1 LAINLFIPFVIAL
14 FFSLVL
20 VPSVRWLCIR
30 YGKVAIPR
38 SDRWNKNP
46 TPTLGGIAMFISLAF
61 TLLIIGL
68 TKTDHNIFPQRWS
81 IILGVVIVFVVGL
94 YDDFRPINPPAK
106 LIFQI
111 ISATLVIFFGGNTI
125 NFFRWPIANIIL
137 TFIWLVGLTNAFNL
151 IDNMDGLAGGVSF
164 IAAGFLA
171 VFFLNTGHQDLLVLA
186 LALAG
191 SILGFL
197 AFNFPPA
204 KIFMGDSGSM
214 LLGFS
219 LAALAIA
226 RRTQASNV
234 LAIVGVPVLVFLL
247 PILDTS
253 LVTVTRILRGQSP
266 ASGGRDHTSHRLVA
280 FGLSERQAVLVLYL
294 IAIISG
300 LASIGIEAWDYDLS
314 LVLIPILLIVL
325 ALFVA
330 YLARMK
336 IVSNSEAEKN
346 SITRLIVN
354 LTFRRRLFEIMF
366 DLFLIGI
373 SYYLAFWTRFGL
385 NMTTTSMNLFLLSWP
400 IALGISYASFF
411 LFGIYRG
418 VWRYV
423 GINDLLRYVGAA
435 IISGVFSWLINQW
448 IFPNQPFTSDV
459 YLLFILY
466 LLLGLAGSR
475 SSFIIL
481 DRLYAQ
487 QISLPEHEN
496 VLLYGAED
504 AGEIALRWIL
514 RNPSMGYS
522 VVGFLDDD
530 SMKWGSNI
538 HGVNILG
545 DLSKLDQYIEEKH
558 VKGVIASTEDSLHT
572 KVGEQLLLKCKARG
586 IWIRVLRLDFEL
598 AN

>member
-1 LAINLFIPFVIAL
+1 MPV
-14 FFSLVL
+14 
-20 VPSVRWLCIR
+20 VRWYGIR
-30 YGKVAIPR
+30 VGKVAIPR

-46 TPTLGGIAMFISLAF
+46 TPTLGGVGMFISF
-61 TLLIIGL
+61 TLAILALWLIGA
-68 TKTDHNIFPQRWS
+68 DHNMFQQRWS
-81 IILGVVIVFVVGL
+81 IFIGVVIMFAVGL
-94 YDDFRPINPPAK
+94 YDDFRPINPPTK

-111 ISATLVIFFGGNTI
+111 LSATLVIFFGGNTI

-137 TFIWLVGLTNAFNL
+137 TFFWLVGLTNAFNL
-151 IDNMDGLAGGVSF
+151 LDNMDGLAGGVSF
-164 IAAGFLA
+164 IAAIFLSI
-171 VFFLNTGHQDLLVLA
+171 FFWRTGYQDLLVISMT
-186 LALAG
+186 LAG

-197 AFNFPPA
+197 VFNFPPA

-234 LAIVGVPVLVFLL
+234 LAIVGVPILVFLL
-247 PILDTS
+247 PIIDTS
-253 LVTVTRILRGQSP
+253 LVTITRILRGQSP
-266 ASGGRDHTSHRLVA
+266 ATGGRDHTSHRLVA
-280 FGLSERQAVLVLYL
+280 FGLSERQAVLILYL
-294 IAIISG
+294 ITIVSG

-336 IVSNSEAEKN
+336 VVSNDETATN
-346 SITRLIVN
+346 GITRFITN
-354 LTFRRRLFEIMF
+354 LTFKRRLFEIIF
-366 DLFLIGI
+366 DLLLIGV

-385 NMTTTSMNLFLLSWP
+385 NMTTTSMDLFLLSWP
-400 IALGISYASFF
+400 VALGISYGSFY
-411 LFGIYRG
+411 LFGIYKG
-418 VWRYV
+418 VWRYI

-435 IISGVFSWLINQW
+435 IVSGVFSWLINRM
-448 IFPNQPFTSDV
+448 IFPGQAFTTDV
-459 YLLFILY
+459 FLLFILY
-466 LLLGLAGSR
+466 LLIGLAGSR
-475 SSFIIL
+475 SSFIVL

-487 QISLPEHEN
+487 HISLPKQEN
-496 VLLYGAED
+496 ILLYGAED

-530 SMKWGSNI
+530 AMKWGSNI

-545 DLSKLDQYIEEKH
+545 DLSKLDQYIEEKQI
-558 VKGVIASTEDSLHT
+558 KGVIATTESLLHSQA
-572 KVGEQLLLKCKARG
+572 GEKLLSSCKNRG
-586 IWIRVLRLDFEL
+586 IWVRVLRLDFEL
-598 AN
+598 TN

>member
-1 LAINLFIPFVIAL
+1 MPV
-14 FFSLVL
+14 
-20 VPSVRWLCIR
+20 VRWYGIR
-30 YGKVAIPR
+30 VGKVAIPR

-46 TPTLGGIAMFISLAF
+46 TPTLGGVGMFISF
-61 TLLIIGL
+61 TLAILALWLIGA
-68 TKTDHNIFPQRWS
+68 DHNMFQQRWS
-81 IILGVVIVFVVGL
+81 IFIGVVIMFAVGL
-94 YDDFRPINPPAK
+94 YDDFRPINPPTK

-111 ISATLVIFFGGNTI
+111 LSATLVIFFGGNTI

-137 TFIWLVGLTNAFNL
+137 TFFWLVGLTNAFNL
-151 IDNMDGLAGGVSF
+151 LDNMDGLAGGVSF
-164 IAAGFLA
+164 IAAIFLSI
-171 VFFLNTGHQDLLVLA
+171 FFWRTGYQDLLVISMT
-186 LALAG
+186 LAG

-197 AFNFPPA
+197 VFNFPPA

-234 LAIVGVPVLVFLL
+234 LAIVGVPILVFLL
-247 PILDTS
+247 PIIDTS
-253 LVTVTRILRGQSP
+253 LVTITRILRGQSP
-266 ASGGRDHTSHRLVA
+266 ATGGRDHTSHRLVA
-280 FGLSERQAVLVLYL
+280 FGLSERQAVLILYL
-294 IAIISG
+294 ITIVSG

-336 IVSNSEAEKN
+336 VVSNDETATN
-346 SITRLIVN
+346 GITRFITN
-354 LTFRRRLFEIMF
+354 LTFKRRLFEIIF
-366 DLFLIGI
+366 DLLLIGV

-385 NMTTTSMNLFLLSWP
+385 NMTTTSMDLFLLSWP
-400 IALGISYASFF
+400 VALGISYGSFY
-411 LFGIYRG
+411 LFGIYKG
-418 VWRYV
+418 VWRYI

-435 IISGVFSWLINQW
+435 IVSGVFSWLINRM
-448 IFPNQPFTSDV
+448 IFPGQAFTTDV
-459 YLLFILY
+459 FLLFILY
-466 LLLGLAGSR
+466 LLIGLAGSR
-475 SSFIIL
+475 SSFIVL

-487 QISLPEHEN
+487 HISLPKQEN
-496 VLLYGAED
+496 ILLYGAED

-530 SMKWGSNI
+530 AMKWGSNI

-545 DLSKLDQYIEEKH
+545 DFSKLDQYIEEKQI
-558 VKGVIASTEDSLHT
+558 KGVIATTESLLHSQA
-572 KVGEQLLLKCKARG
+572 GEKLISDCKNRG
-586 IWIRVLRLDFEL
+586 IWVRVLRLDFEL
-598 AN
+598 TN

>member
-1 LAINLFIPFVIAL
+1 MPV
-14 FFSLVL
+14 
-20 VPSVRWLCIR
+20 VRWYGIR
-30 YGKVAIPR
+30 VGKVAIPR

-46 TPTLGGIAMFISLAF
+46 TPTLGGVGMFISF
-61 TLLIIGL
+61 TLAILALWLIGA
-68 TKTDHNIFPQRWS
+68 DHNMFQQRWS
-81 IILGVVIVFVVGL
+81 IFIGVVIMFAVGL
-94 YDDFRPINPPAK
+94 YDDFRPINPPTK

-111 ISATLVIFFGGNTI
+111 LSATLVIFFGGNTI

-137 TFIWLVGLTNAFNL
+137 TFFWLVGLTNAFNL
-151 IDNMDGLAGGVSF
+151 LDNMDGLAGGVSF
-164 IAAGFLA
+164 IAAIFLSI
-171 VFFLNTGHQDLLVLA
+171 FFWRTGYQDLLVISMT
-186 LALAG
+186 LAG

-197 AFNFPPA
+197 VFNFPPA

-234 LAIVGVPVLVFLL
+234 LAIVGVPILVFLL
-247 PILDTS
+247 PIIDTS
-253 LVTVTRILRGQSP
+253 LVTITRILRGQSP
-266 ASGGRDHTSHRLVA
+266 ATGGRDHTSHRLVA
-280 FGLSERQAVLVLYL
+280 FGLSERQAVLILYL
-294 IAIISG
+294 ITIVSG

-336 IVSNSEAEKN
+336 VVSNDETATN
-346 SITRLIVN
+346 GITRFITN
-354 LTFRRRLFEIMF
+354 LTFKRRLFEIIF
-366 DLFLIGI
+366 DLLLIGV

-385 NMTTTSMNLFLLSWP
+385 NMTTTSMDLFLLSWP
-400 IALGISYASFF
+400 VALGISYGSFY
-411 LFGIYRG
+411 LFGIYKG
-418 VWRYV
+418 VWRYI

-435 IISGVFSWLINQW
+435 IVSGVFSWLINRM
-448 IFPNQPFTSDV
+448 IFPGQAFTTDV
-459 YLLFILY
+459 FLLFILY
-466 LLLGLAGSR
+466 LLIGLAGSR
-475 SSFIIL
+475 SSFIVL

-487 QISLPEHEN
+487 NISLPKQEN
-496 VLLYGAED
+496 ILLYGAED

-530 SMKWGSNI
+530 AMKWGSNI

-545 DLSKLDQYIEEKH
+545 DLSKLDQYIEEKQI
-558 VKGVIASTEDSLHT
+558 KGVIATTESLLHSQA
-572 KVGEQLLLKCKARG
+572 GEKLLSNCKNRG
-586 IWIRVLRLDFEL
+586 IWVRVLRLDFEL
-598 AN
+598 TN

>member
-1 LAINLFIPFVIAL
+1 MPV
-14 FFSLVL
+14 
-20 VPSVRWLCIR
+20 VRWYGIR
-30 YGKVAIPR
+30 VGKVAIPR

-46 TPTLGGIAMFISLAF
+46 TPTLGGVGMFISF
-61 TLLIIGL
+61 TLAILALWLIGA
-68 TKTDHNIFPQRWS
+68 DHNMFQQRWS
-81 IILGVVIVFVVGL
+81 IFIGVVIMFAVGL
-94 YDDFRPINPPAK
+94 YDDFRPINPPTK

-111 ISATLVIFFGGNTI
+111 LSATLVIFFGGNTI

-137 TFIWLVGLTNAFNL
+137 TFFWLVGLTNAFNL
-151 IDNMDGLAGGVSF
+151 LDNMDGLAGGVSF
-164 IAAGFLA
+164 IAAIFLSI
-171 VFFLNTGHQDLLVLA
+171 FFWRTGYQDLLVISMT
-186 LALAG
+186 LAG

-197 AFNFPPA
+197 VFNFPPA

-234 LAIVGVPVLVFLL
+234 LAIVGVPILVFLL
-247 PILDTS
+247 PIIDTS
-253 LVTVTRILRGQSP
+253 LVTITRILRGQSP
-266 ASGGRDHTSHRLVA
+266 ATGGRDHTSHRLVA
-280 FGLSERQAVLVLYL
+280 FGLSERQAVLILYL
-294 IAIISG
+294 ITIVSG

-336 IVSNSEAEKN
+336 VVSNDETATN
-346 SITRLIVN
+346 GITRFITN
-354 LTFRRRLFEIMF
+354 LTFKRRLFEIIF
-366 DLFLIGI
+366 DLLLIGV

-385 NMTTTSMNLFLLSWP
+385 NMTTTSMDLFLLSWP
-400 IALGISYASFF
+400 VALGISYGSFY
-411 LFGIYRG
+411 LFGIYKG
-418 VWRYV
+418 VWRYI

-435 IISGVFSWLINQW
+435 IVSGVFSWLINRM
-448 IFPNQPFTSDV
+448 IFPGQAFTTDV
-459 YLLFILY
+459 FLLFILY
-466 LLLGLAGSR
+466 LLIGLAGSR
-475 SSFIIL
+475 SSFIVL

-487 QISLPEHEN
+487 HISLPKQEN
-496 VLLYGAED
+496 ILLYGAED

-530 SMKWGSNI
+530 AMKWGSNI

-545 DLSKLDQYIEEKH
+545 DFSKLDQYIEEKQI
-558 VKGVIASTEDSLHT
+558 KGVIATTESLLHSQA
-572 KVGEQLLLKCKARG
+572 GEKLLSSCKNRG
-586 IWIRVLRLDFEL
+586 IWVRVLRLDFEL
-598 AN
+598 TN